1 MTRIAILDY
10 GMGNFHSV
18 ARALKA
24 AAPQAEVSLCRNAHA
39 LAAFERIVLPGQ
51 GAMADCMRVLTESG
65 LRAALMDAIATKP
78 LLGIC
83 VGEQML
89 FDRSEEA
96 SGTESHTPCLGV
108 FPGDV
113 RRFAGPAFDH
123 DAPNADSDETARLK
137 IPHIGWNRVY
147 QRNDHPLWAGIPDG
161 AHFYFVHSYYAEAA
175 NPAHIAAHTDYGQP
189 FTSAVAADNIFA
201 VQFHPEKSAAHGLQ
215 LLRNF
220 ARWRP

>member
-18 ARALKA
+18 ARALQH
-24 AAPQAEVSLCRNAHA
+24 AAPHSEVRLCRDADE
-39 LAAFERIVLPGQ
+39 LAASERIVLPGQ

-65 LRAALMDAIATKP
+65 LREALMAAIANKP

-89 FDRSEEA
+89 FTASEEKA
-96 SGTESHTPCLGV
+96 GDTNDTPCLDV
-108 FPGDV
+108 FAGQV
-113 RRFAGPAFDH
+113 RRFAGPAFTD
-123 DAPNADSDETARLK
+123 NADTPRLK

-147 QRNDHPLWAGIPDG
+147 QRSTHPLWTGIPDG
-161 AHFYFVHSYYAEAA
+161 AHFYFVHSYYAD
-175 NPAHIAAHTDYGQP
+175 PADPALIAAHSHYGLP
-189 FTSAVAADNIFA
+189 FACAVAADNIFA

-220 ARWRP
+220 VDWRP

>member
-18 ARALKA
+18 ARALRHAAPEADVRLCQRASELA
-24 AAPQAEVSLCRNAHA
+24 AA
-39 LAAFERIVLPGQ
+39 ERIVLPGQ

-65 LRAALMDAIATKP
+65 LREALLAALPHKP

-89 FDRSEEA
+89 LTASEEND
-96 SGTESHTPCLGV
+96 TPCLDV
-108 FPGDV
+108 FAGQV
-113 RRFAGPAFDH
+113 RRFAGAAF
-123 DAPNADSDETARLK
+123 ADNTGDDTTMDDDTARLK
-137 IPHIGWNRVY
+137 IPHIGWNRVH
-147 QRNDHPLWAGIPDG
+147 QRQSHPLWRGIPDG
-161 AHFYFVHSYYAEAA
+161 AHFYFVHSYYAA
-175 NPAHIAAHTDYGQP
+175 PADPALIAAHSHYGLP
-189 FTSAVAADNIFA
+189 FACAVAADNIFA

-220 ARWRP
+220 AHWHP